1 VPAAAVADIGAATGG
16 AVAAPLRLLR
26 LVLRLVSPLLLL
38 LLWPLPPLPLS
49 VLPLVVLLLQPLSL
63 RLVLRL
69 VLRPLLLLCPLPP
82 LLLSVSP
89 LVVPL
94 LLPLLVLLLQPLLL
108 RLVLLLLLRLV
119 LPPPPLLL
127 LCCCCAYARP
137 LSLAQWFV
145 CVRPARLYPPRSLT
159 LPYTYLRSFAMLS
172 SVRSCSLVLVRT
184 RLWYFGLVCACPF
197 IRACSLAL
205 VRALRHSF
213 LLPGADS

>member
-63 RLVLRL
+63 RLVLR
-69 VLRPLLLLCPLPP
+69 PLLLLCPLPP

-94 LLPLLVLLLQPLLL
+94 LLLLLVLLLQP
-108 RLVLLLLLRLV
+108 LLLRLV

-127 LCCCCAYARP
+127 LCCRCAYARP